1 MRKNQ
6 VMPAQTRPH
15 RVVVLVRHGV
25 MPMELGIVH
34 QMFGTATDKNHA
46 PLYAVRTCAPTPGLV
61 RTEADFALQVAH
73 GSELLA
79 QGDTVL
85 VPASHELDETE
96 EPLDERTKELLAG
109 LTRPVRVASVCTGA
123 FALAHA
129 GLLDGRR
136 ATTHWLAAERFGRL
150 HPAVELDPDVLF
162 TDDRDVLTSAGEA
175 SGIDLCLHLIRT
187 DHGAAVAADV
197 ARRTIVPPHREGG
210 QAQYIPHPIPAPGRG
225 ATTRARTWAL
235 DHLGEL
241 IGLRDLARQESISVR
256 TFTRRFKAETGVSP
270 GKWLTA
276 QRLDRARQLLEH
288 TDLSIDQIATA
299 AGFGTSAS
307 LRLQLRAA
315 LGVSPA
321 TYRATFHTP
330 NQPSG

>member
-1 MRKNQ
+1 
-6 VMPAQTRPH
+6 MPTQTRPH

-34 QMFGTATDKNHA
+34 QMFGTAADKNHA
-46 PLYAVRTCAPTPGLV
+46 PLYAVRTCAPNPGLV
-61 RTEADFALQVAH
+61 RTDADFALQVAH

-79 QGDTVL
+79 QADTVL

-96 EPLDERTKELLAG
+96 EPIDERTKELLAG
-109 LTRPVRVASVCTGA
+109 LPRPVRVASVCTGA

-162 TDDRDVLTSAGEA
+162 TEDQDVFTSAGEA

-210 QAQYIPHPIPAPGRG
+210 QAQYIPHPIPASGHG

-241 IGLRDLARQESISVR
+241 IGLRDLARQESVSVR

-270 GKWLTA
+270 GKWLTT

-288 TDLSIDQIATA
+288 TDLSIDQIATT
-299 AGFGTSAS
+299 AGFGTSAT

-321 TYRATFHTP
+321 AYRATFHTP